1 MITGY
6 GNPGSSSTVF
16 QIPNKTIF
24 PAPRDLLMAMAMLL
38 LAAPAFGAVESDP
51 VTADNWQNHPK
62 TKAVRNIYK
71 SVEDGISSER
81 FKPERRIFE
90 YCEPYADILRVINT
104 IPDGLVRKYQYEGG
118 SDDSAIK
125 VSHYYD
131 DRGTLRFVFARAGAM
146 NDTVVEYRIYFDEA
160 GERFWHDHRLVAGPG
175 YTFPL
180 IWPEEW
186 LIRKPRASF
195 VAKNSC
201 PDKQ

>member
-1 MITGY
+1 MI
-6 GNPGSSSTVF
+6 S
-16 QIPNKTIF
+16 
-24 PAPRDLLMAMAMLL
+24 PAVRHPLIALAIMLL
-38 LAAPAFGAVESDP
+38 STPTLAAVESDP
-51 VTADNWQNHPK
+51 VTAENWLNHPK

-81 FKPERRIFE
+81 FKVERRVFA
-90 YCEPYADILRVINT
+90 YCKPYADTSRVIN
-104 IPDGLVRKYQYEGG
+104 ISAGGLVRKYHYEGG

-131 DRGTLRFVFARAGAM
+131 DRGTLRFVFARAGAV

-160 GERFWHDHRLVAGPG
+160 GERFWHDDRLVAGPG
-175 YTFPL
+175 YTFPS

-186 LIRKPRASF
+186 LIREPRASF

-201 PDKQ
+201 PKRR